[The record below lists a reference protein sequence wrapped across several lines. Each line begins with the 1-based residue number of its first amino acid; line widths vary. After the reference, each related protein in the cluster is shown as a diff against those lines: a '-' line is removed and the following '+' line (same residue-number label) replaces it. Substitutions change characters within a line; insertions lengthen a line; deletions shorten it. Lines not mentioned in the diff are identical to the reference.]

1 MKLQNLVVIF
11 HQAPRMLA
19 IFHSMPPEIQIK
31 LLMGNN
37 QLSLACR
44 FHLSDALKSQIFWG
58 CSLLPKLRANS
69 KNLNAWLI
77 CFLFV
82 PGPCYIHRGPAQ
94 VVVHRSLRSIF
105 FFFFFFFFTL
115 LVLNLDGAMIF
126 FNLANNNLM

>member
-1 MKLQNLVVIF
+1 MKQQNLVVICY
-11 HQAPRMLA
+11 QAPRMLA
-19 IFHSMPPEIQIK
+19 IFHSMPPDIQIK

-58 CSLLPKLRANS
+58 CSLLSKLRANS

-77 CFLFV
+77 CFLCV
-82 PGPCYIHRGPAQ
+82 QGPCCIHRGPAQ

-105 FFFFFFFFTL
+105 IFFFLAL
-115 LVLNLDGAMIF
+115 LVLNLDGTMIF